1 MGILPIEGYIVVCI
15 NCGEEVVFYNNTE
28 YFSSIEID
36 KQFNDFLLELEEK
49 GWIIDEENNKVL
61 CPKCVKKRENRNV
74 I

>member
-1 MGILPIEGYIVVCI
+1 MGIFSVEGYIVVCN
-15 NCGEEVVFYNNTE
+15 NCGEEIAFYNNTE

-36 KQFNDFLLELEEK
+36 KQFNDFLMELEEK